1 MPISEVYNMD
11 CLDYMKTIP
20 DKFFDLCIADP
31 PYGISMDGG
40 KIGGGVKARQ
50 AVYAKKD
57 WDKQPPDVVVFSEIL
72 RISKNAIIWGA
83 NHFISRIPIDSSCWI
98 IWDKD
103 NGANN
108 FADCELAFTNFRSAV
123 RKFQF
128 KWQGMLQ
135 GNMKNKELRIHPTQ
149 KPIALYS
156 WILDNYATGGGK
168 IFDPFLGSGSSRIA
182 AYMKGFD
189 FWGCEL
195 DETYF
200 KAQEER
206 FRKECFG
213 EQKLK
218 DGRVIIQESLF

>member
-1 MPISEVYNMD
+1 MPISKVYNMD

-50 AVYAKKD
+50 AVYVKKD

-98 IWDKD
+98 VWDKD

-108 FADCELAFTNFRSAV
+108 FADCELAFTTFRSAV

-135 GNMKNKELRIHPTQ
+135 GNMKNKELKIHPTQ

>member
-31 PYGISMDGG
+31 PYGIN
-40 KIGGGVKARQ
+40 KAFTPCSRI
-50 AVYAKKD
+50 AKYGQTITVNDYK
-57 WDKQPPDVVVFSEIL
+57 PSPELIAEIK
-72 RISKNAIIWGA
+72 RVSKNCIIWGY
-83 NHFISRIPIDSSCWI
+83 NHLADLVGATSNFIYWYKHQPVLSYAS
-98 IWDKD
+98 
-103 NGANN
+103 G
-108 FADCELAFTNFRSAV
+108 ELAYTDFNKTARCFDYPYY
-123 RKFQF
+123 
-128 KWQGMLQ
+128 
-135 GNMKNKELRIHPTQ
+135 GNINADKNRIHPTQ
-149 KPIALYS
+149 KPIALYN
-156 WILDNYATGGGK
+156 WILDNYAIGGGK